1 MKGRQL
7 TKILIVVVLF
17 LVGYVVGFT
26 SSSFSAASNV
36 IEYKMIA
43 FDHLAGG
50 EELENELNMMG
61 AQGWD
66 LVHIGDYMA
75 VFKRNGSF
83 QQ

>member
-7 TKILIVVVLF
+7 TKILIVVLLF

-26 SSSFSAASNV
+26 SNSFSAASNV
-36 IEYKMIA
+36 IEYKIIG
-43 FDHLAGG
+43 FDHLAVG
-50 EELENELNMMG
+50 EALENKLNMMG

-66 LVHIGDYMA
+66 LVNFGDYMS
-75 VFKRNGSF
+75 VFKRHGCF

>member
-1 MKGRQL
+1 MNGRQL
-7 TKILIVVVLF
+7 TKILIVVVLL

-36 IEYKMIA
+36 IEYKIIG

-50 EELENELNMMG
+50 EALENKLNMMG

-66 LVHIGDYMA
+66 LVKFGDYMA
-75 VFKRNGSF
+75 VFKRNGPF